1 MLGHL
6 VGHHLLLEKF
16 KYVRVDW
23 VTVDIK
29 VLQMVLI
36 LFFMMYFEQFWILDL
51 VFTIMLFK

>member
-1 MLGHL
+1 M
-6 VGHHLLLEKF
+6 LLEIF

-29 VLQMVLI
+29 VLTMI
-36 LFFMMYFEQFWILDL
+36 LFLMMYFEQFWILDL

>member
-1 MLGHL
+1 M
-6 VGHHLLLEKF
+6 LLEKF

-23 VTVDIK
+23 VTMDIK

-36 LFFMMYFEQFWILDL
+36 LFLMMYFEQFWILDL